1 MFNFAVI
8 GYDYHIEMPR
18 GCFNISIRPNN
29 TKFYSKILN
38 LLGSGGKV
46 LGVYV
51 NSPCDRVIQT
61 LRMHIPNFDHTL
73 CTISILIVPMIS
85 SYNQI

>member
-18 GCFNISIRPNN
+18 ERFNISIRPKN

-46 LGVYV
+46 FRCV
-51 NSPCDRVIQT
+51 C
-61 LRMHIPNFDHTL
+61 
-73 CTISILIVPMIS
+73 
-85 SYNQI
+85 

>member
-18 GCFNISIRPNN
+18 GCFNISIRPKN

-51 NSPCDRVIQT
+51 NSPCDRVIKT

>member
-18 GCFNISIRPNN
+18 GCFNISIRPKN

-46 LGVYV
+46 LSVYV
-51 NSPCDRVIQT
+51 NSPCDRTIQT

>member
-8 GYDYHIEMPR
+8 GYDYHIEMLR

-29 TKFYSKILN
+29 TKYYSKILN

-61 LRMHIPNFDHTL
+61 LTMHIPNFDHTL

>member
-18 GCFNISIRPNN
+18 ERFNISIRPKN

-51 NSPCDRVIQT
+51 NSPCDRVIKT

>member
-51 NSPCDRVIQT
+51 NSPCDRVIKT

>member
-18 GCFNISIRPNN
+18 ERFNISIRPKN

-73 CTISILIVPMIS
+73 YTISILIVPMIS